1 MSATSSSPS
10 ATTAAETQQPEA
22 AEDKDRNK
30 QDADLQRAKDLLA
43 LHAVFKS
50 GGGGGGAD
58 DGLAAEL
65 RRLRAK
71 VAAAVGDIG
80 AASREEE
87 AGGEDEE
94 GFENW
99 D

>member
-10 ATTAAETQQPEA
+10 ATTTAAETQQPEA
-22 AEDKDRNK
+22 AEDKDRDK

-43 LHAVFKS
+43 LHAVFKRGS
-50 GGGGGGAD
+50 GGGAN

-65 RRLRAK
+65 RGLRAK